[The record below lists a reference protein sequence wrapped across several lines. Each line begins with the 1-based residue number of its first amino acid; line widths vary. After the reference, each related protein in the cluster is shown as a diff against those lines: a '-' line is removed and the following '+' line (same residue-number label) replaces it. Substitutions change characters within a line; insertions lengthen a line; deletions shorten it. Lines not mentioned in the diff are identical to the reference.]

1 MKGENN
7 AGYASNMGLHA
18 SRTLRSPDFRFPIRG
33 SHRRGE
39 GGASGCSLEPPSIFE
54 TRREGRGPSDK
65 KKKLRGALV
74 SVASDSVTV
83 EVQNLPIAIPRS
95 EIRRLKVESES
106 QRSKNAAIGA
116 GIGAGGGIAAAII
129 LDGALTDGNG
139 VSGSTAVLL
148 GGLGSAAGFVIRI
161 MRRAYKTIYE

>member
-1 MKGENN
+1 MLDMRRTWDCLRVLLCVLLIFGFLSEDLTAVQKAPPPDAAWNRVQSLKPGEKVEV
-7 AGYASNMGLHA
+7 
-18 SRTLRSPDFRFPIRG
+18 
-33 SHRRGE
+33 HR
-39 GGASGCSLEPPSIFE
+39 I
-54 TRREGRGPSDK
+54 T

-74 SVASDSVTV
+74 SVASDSITV

-139 VSGSTAVLL
+139 VSGSAAVLL

>member
-1 MKGENN
+1 MRRTWDCLRVVLCVLLIFGFLSEDLTAVEKAAPPDAAWNRVQSLKPGEKVEV
-7 AGYASNMGLHA
+7 
-18 SRTLRSPDFRFPIRG
+18 
-33 SHRRGE
+33 HR
-39 GGASGCSLEPPSIFE
+39 I
-54 TRREGRGPSDK
+54 K

-139 VSGSTAVLL
+139 VSGSAAVLL